1 MRKLNILTIGIE
13 SRKETQVIST
23 EITYNNI
30 IEEQFRNLK
39 KETPNLLQEVYR
51 IPGRTRKENLCNP
64 Q

>member
-1 MRKLNILTIGIE
+1 MTKLNILTIGIE

-30 IEEQFRNLK
+30 IEEQFRSLK

-51 IPGRTRKENLCNP
+51 TPGRTRKENLCNP